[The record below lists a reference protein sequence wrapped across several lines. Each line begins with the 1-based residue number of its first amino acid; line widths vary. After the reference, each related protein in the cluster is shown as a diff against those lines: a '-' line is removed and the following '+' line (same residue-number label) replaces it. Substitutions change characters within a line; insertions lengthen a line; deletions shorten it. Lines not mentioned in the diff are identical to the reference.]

1 MYYHVNERDTKKV
14 IDLLSGI
21 ENRQTNQHFLNN
33 MKEVKSFF
41 SEEALVRH
49 ILYQNELE
57 ILLDSEEQNYIGMFL
72 ENNYRSSVSINFIHL
87 TKDSLDVF
95 KNMLSYIE
103 ERMKQL
109 FVKEVNKLLVDLD
122 RENKYFSFWE
132 GLLLDSGFSRC
143 TLLNS
148 SKVVTYEYL
157 F

>member
-57 ILLDSEEQNYIGMFL
+57 ILLDSEEQNYIGMFCL
-72 ENNYRSSVSINFIHL
+72 WQDKGTYNCNAKVHNLASSV
-87 TKDSLDVF
+87 
-95 KNMLSYIE
+95 E
-103 ERMKQL
+103 
-109 FVKEVNKLLVDLD
+109 
-122 RENKYFSFWE
+122 
-132 GLLLDSGFSRC
+132 
-143 TLLNS
+143 
-148 SKVVTYEYL
+148 
-157 F
+157 